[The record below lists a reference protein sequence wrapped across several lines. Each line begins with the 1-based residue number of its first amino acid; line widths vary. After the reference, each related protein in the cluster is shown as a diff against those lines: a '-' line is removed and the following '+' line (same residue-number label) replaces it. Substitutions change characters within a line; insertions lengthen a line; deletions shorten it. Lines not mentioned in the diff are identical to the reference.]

1 MTASIDGAGAGEQR
15 FHITELVKE
24 RMACET
30 EDKSKDYEST
40 RGRESW
46 EGFNEEGL
54 LVAGRVEGWHAREHT
69 CPSHWNLLKGALDKA

>member
-1 MTASIDGAGAGEQR
+1 MTASIDGAGAGERR

-46 EGFNEEGL
+46 EGF
-54 LVAGRVEGWHAREHT
+54 R
-69 CPSHWNLLKGALDKA
+69 KDF